1 MLYGLNRGLTSP
13 KTYAVMKMVKAKE
26 SGIIGILIIFGI
38 LLLLAGG
45 GFWFLKYGPG
55 KIITEGPLTGI
66 LSPASLDKYDLDSD
80 GDGIPNFVEQALG
93 FDPYKN
99 DCALASGCSAESPN
113 KPQGATN
120 ILFIEDSSGSMAG
133 KAGAETKI
141 EAAKTALKK
150 YIDNL
155 GAEIKAG
162 LMVYGH
168 KGSNSAAD
176 KAVSCAGIDLL
187 YPIGV
192 VDKAS
197 FKAQVETFKPTGWT
211 PIADSFKKAQ
221 AAFSGYET
229 GNNKIIL
236 VSDGIE
242 TCSGDPCKVAAELKN
257 SGISPIIDVVGFDV
271 DSKAK
276 QQLSCIAQV
285 TGGTYYDAKTTQEFY
300 NALDTISGKTS
311 DWAKN
316 QGCLNANTA
325 AYQACLNDHY
335 SKAANYLYN
344 LLSQAT
350 GRGDATE
357 VGKINEVLGRM
368 FKRWAELSEAGYQ
381 NWTGTSG
388 SWYQDWSKTIQG
400 TPLVPKGIEQPGGV
414 SIPTVP
420 QIQIPEFK
428 FP

>member
-1 MLYGLNRGLTSP
+1 MET
-13 KTYAVMKMVKAKE
+13 VKAKE
-26 SGIIGILIIFGI
+26 FGIAGVLLIFGV
-38 LLLLAGG
+38 LLLLVGG
-45 GFWFLKYGPG
+45 GVWFLKFGPG
-55 KIITEGPLTGI
+55 KIVTEGPLTGI
-66 LSPASLDKYDLDSD
+66 LNPASLDKYDLDSD
-80 GDGIPNFVEQALG
+80 GDGIPNFVELALG

-99 DCALASGCSAESPN
+99 DCALSAGCSLESPN
-113 KPQGATN
+113 KPQGKTN

-155 GAEIKAG
+155 SAEIKAG

-187 YPIGV
+187 YPIGM

-197 FKAQVETFKPTGWT
+197 FKSQVETFKPTGWT

-221 AAFSGYET
+221 SSFAGYESD
-229 GNNKIIL
+229 NNKIIL

-242 TCSGDPCKVAAELKN
+242 TCGGDPCKVAAELKQ
-257 SGISPIIDVVGFDV
+257 SGISPMIDVVGFDV

-285 TGGTYYDAKTTQEFY
+285 TGGTYYDAKTSQEFY

-325 AYQACLNDHY
+325 SYQSCLNDHY
-335 SKAANYLYN
+335 SKAANYLYD
-344 LLSQAT
+344 LLSKAT
-350 GRGDATE
+350 GRGDAAE

-368 FKRWAELSEAGYQ
+368 FKRWAELSEVGLK

-388 SWYQDWSKTIQG
+388 NWYQDWSKTIQG
-400 TPLVPKGIEQPGGV
+400 IPGQPGGL